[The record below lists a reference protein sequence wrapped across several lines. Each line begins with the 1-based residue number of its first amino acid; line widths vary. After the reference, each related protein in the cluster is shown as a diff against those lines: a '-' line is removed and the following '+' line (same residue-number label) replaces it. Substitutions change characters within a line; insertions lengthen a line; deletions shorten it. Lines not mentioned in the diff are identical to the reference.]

1 MNPLDP
7 YEQRLRELEAQMG
20 ALEDPEGV
28 LQGPPDVFEAMQLAA
43 LKRGPRRPH
52 GGLGGFR

>member
-7 YEQRLRELEAQMG
+7 YEQRLRELEA
-20 ALEDPEGV
+20 
-28 LQGPPDVFEAMQLAA
+28 PDVFEAMQLAA